1 MKLQVNSL
9 NCAHG
14 ISRTLVH
21 RNNMLPEEMQEVTA
35 KILFFIF
42 ALFILC
48 IAHGRM
54 GALV

>member
-1 MKLQVNSL
+1 
-9 NCAHG
+9 
-14 ISRTLVH
+14 
-21 RNNMLPEEMQEVTA
+21 MLPEEMQEVMA

>member
-1 MKLQVNSL
+1 
-9 NCAHG
+9 
-14 ISRTLVH
+14 
-21 RNNMLPEEMQEVTA
+21 MLPEEMQEVMA

-48 IAHGRM
+48 ITHGRM